1 MSDVVGTATP
11 TPTPTPTSTVR
22 SRNWRVLSTPGLI
35 TGLTYAVV
43 GFTLGRWLG
52 RLIGR
57 GWPRAANGSDE
68 NDLALVLGYV
78 FAVVGWL
85 WGLGFARYPG
95 SRLRGAEPSAY
106 AEERP
111 GDGVRRFFEVTT
123 DHKVVGI
130 QYLIVSLTILLAA
143 GVNAMLIR
151 AQLLNADGRAFN
163 PNEYLTLVGLHGSM
177 MIMTMSAAAVG
188 GFGNYLVPLMIG
200 ARRTAFPR
208 IQALALW
215 LLVAGSLVILSSVLV
230 GGFTSGWTGYMPL
243 GDEVQLGMNSY
254 YVAFGLVAITLT
266 LVGLDLFATIV
277 TMRAPG
283 LTWGRLPMFVWG
295 VYATT
300 ILMVLAAPMLLGATL
315 LALFDRTI
323 GTVNFVGSMGGS
335 AFLWENLFWFFGHP
349 EVYILAL
356 PGFGI
361 LLEII
366 PVFARKTLWGYG
378 LAVSGMLGVAFLSF
392 TVWQHH
398 LFVSGINSDLR
409 PGYSLSTEMISI
421 PTGFIFLCALG
432 TLWKGRIRLTVPM
445 LFCLAFIF
453 NFLVGGVSGVYL
465 SDVPSNATT
474 HGSYFV
480 MAHFHY
486 TIMGGLVFALFAAIY
501 YWLPKMTGLRFREG
515 LAKLHFWTMFLA
527 FNATFLPL
535 FLVGARGMPRRV
547 STYEPDL
554 RGLNVFV
561 SISAFVLGASM
572 LVFIV
577 NFVVSQFLKREPAE
591 ANPWDSRGLEWQ
603 LPTPIPPHNF
613 DEIPEVLSAP
623 YEYGD
628 PDAPPVADLRPARPR
643 THQAGTRITGL
654 HGYPVEDPDPTPN
667 TLMVGA
673 RLLTAA
679 GIVFFVTF
687 GFAYVYLKAQN
698 SNGLWNKG
706 EQVSVLFGTAT
717 LAAFVVSAAAYLLA
731 TLRLR
736 ADDMAAWQGL
746 ATISLVLGSGAI
758 ALHAWQLDTLPFAP
772 ADGGY
777 ASVYIGWTVAL
788 VAAELGAMY
797 WLLTLL
803 RGSLRIVA
811 IEKDLDADGP
821 EPLVT
826 HLVASARGYRMFW
839 STIVAIEV
847 LTFVLLVLV
856 R

>member
-1 MSDVVGTATP
+1 MTDVTDTAVP
-11 TPTPTPTSTVR
+11 TPTIG
-22 SRNWRVLSTPGLI
+22 SRNSWMLSSPGVVA
-35 TGLTYAVV
+35 GLGYAVV
-43 GFTLGRWLG
+43 GFLLGMWLG
-52 RLIGR
+52 RVIGG
-57 GWPRAANGSDE
+57 GWPRAATGSDE

-78 FAVVGWL
+78 FAVVGWV

-95 SRLRGAEPSAY
+95 SRLRGAEPGAY
-106 AEERP
+106 AEERT
-111 GDGVRRFFEVTT
+111 GEGVRRYFEVTT

-130 QYLIVSLTILLAA
+130 QYLIVSLVILLVA
-143 GVNAMLIR
+143 GINAMLIR
-151 AQLLNADGRAFN
+151 TQLLNANGVAFN

-215 LLVAGSLVILSSVLV
+215 LLIAGALVIMSSVLV
-230 GGFTSGWTGYMPL
+230 GGFTTGWTGYMPL
-243 GDEVQLGMNSY
+243 GDQVQLGMNSY

-266 LVGLDLFATIV
+266 LVGIDLFVTIV

-295 VYATT
+295 VFSTT
-300 ILMVLAAPMLLGATL
+300 ILMALAAPMLLGATM
-315 LALFDRTI
+315 LAVFDRTI
-323 GTVNFVGSMGGS
+323 GTVNFVGPMGGS

-366 PVFARKTLWGYG
+366 PVFTRKALWGYG
-378 LAVSGMLGVAFLSF
+378 LAVTGMLGVAFLSF
-392 TVWQHH
+392 SVWQHH

-432 TLWKGRIRLTVPM
+432 TLWKAKIRFTVPM

-453 NFLVGGVSGVYL
+453 NFLIGGVSGVYL
-465 SDVPSNATT
+465 SDVPSDATT

-515 LAKLHFWTMFLA
+515 LAKLHFWTMFVA

-547 STYEPDL
+547 STYQPDL
-554 RGLNVFV
+554 RGLNVWV

-572 LVFIV
+572 IVFIV
-577 NFVVSQFLKREPAE
+577 NFVVSQFLQREAAE
-591 ANPWDSRGLEWQ
+591 PNPWNSRGLEWQ

-623 YEYGD
+623 YGYGD
-628 PDAPPVADLRPARPR
+628 PDALPVADLR
-643 THQAGTRITGL
+643 
-654 HGYPVEDPDPTPN
+654 
-667 TLMVGA
+667 
-673 RLLTAA
+673 
-679 GIVFFVTF
+679 
-687 GFAYVYLKAQN
+687 
-698 SNGLWNKG
+698 
-706 EQVSVLFGTAT
+706 
-717 LAAFVVSAAAYLLA
+717 
-731 TLRLR
+731 
-736 ADDMAAWQGL
+736 
-746 ATISLVLGSGAI
+746 
-758 ALHAWQLDTLPFAP
+758 
-772 ADGGY
+772 
-777 ASVYIGWTVAL
+777 
-788 VAAELGAMY
+788 
-797 WLLTLL
+797 
-803 RGSLRIVA
+803 
-811 IEKDLDADGP
+811 
-821 EPLVT
+821 
-826 HLVASARGYRMFW
+826 
-839 STIVAIEV
+839 
-847 LTFVLLVLV
+847 
-856 R
+856 